1 MRRALMAGNW
11 KMNKTIPEAI
21 ALLLELKERIGDVR
35 SADIVVCPPFT
46 ALSSAASILKGSNI
60 ELGAQDVFW
69 KEKGA
74 YTGEISVPML
84 VDVGCRYCL
93 VGHSERRTYFGET
106 DETVNMKVKAVLKG
120 GLTPI
125 MCVGETLEE
134 RRNGKTFDVVE
145 RQVRSGLLD
154 LTPEEIGSVVIA
166 YEPVWAIGTGI
177 NAEPQQANEVHIF
190 IADLLE
196 DLAGKGISDSVRILY
211 GGSVTPDNVV
221 SLMSESR
228 IDGVLVGGASLD
240 ANSFSSIVRD
250 GVSAHLSKSQG
261 R

>member
-21 ALLLELKERIGDVR
+21 ALLSGLKERIGDIR

-84 VDVGCRYCL
+84 IDVGCRYCL
-93 VGHSERRTYFGET
+93 IGHSERRTYFGET

-134 RRNGKTFDVVE
+134 RRNGKTFEVVG
-145 RQVRSGLLD
+145 RQVRGGLLD
-154 LTPEEIGSVVIA
+154 LAPEEIGRVVIA

-177 NAEPQQANEVHIF
+177 NAEPQQANEVHAF

-211 GGSVTPDNVV
+211 GGSVTPDNVI
-221 SLMSESR
+221 SLMSEPR

-240 ANSFSSIVRD
+240 ADSFSSIVRD
-250 GVSAHLSKSQG
+250 GVSAHLSKNRG
-261 R
+261 G